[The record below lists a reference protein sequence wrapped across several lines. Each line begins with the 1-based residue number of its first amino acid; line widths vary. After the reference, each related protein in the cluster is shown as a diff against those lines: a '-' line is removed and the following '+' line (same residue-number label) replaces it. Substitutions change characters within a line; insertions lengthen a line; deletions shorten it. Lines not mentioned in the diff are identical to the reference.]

1 MNNITKRLLVILFSV
16 ILCFCFAGCKEKT
29 PEEKAESQIKME
41 QDKIA
46 TTHSYEVIDVFQYVK
61 RETNGYG
68 GIRNTEIVTGF
79 LYIDDSG
86 KIQTYDVW
94 YGDIIISDENKYVYC
109 DSSYYENRFK
119 ALYVTKNM
127 MAKIQIKDN

>member
-1 MNNITKRLLVILFSV
+1 MNNITKRLLIILFSV
-16 ILCFCFAGCKEKT
+16 ALCFCFAGCKEKT
-29 PEEKAESQIKME
+29 PEEIAESQMEME

-68 GIRNTEIVTGF
+68 GIISTKIVTGF
-79 LYIDDSG
+79 SYIDDNG
-86 KIQTYDVW
+86 KIQIYDDW
-94 YGDIIISDENKYVYC
+94 YGDIIISDKNKYVYC

-119 ALYVTKNM
+119 VLYVTKDM
-127 MAKIQIKDN
+127 MAKIQITDN